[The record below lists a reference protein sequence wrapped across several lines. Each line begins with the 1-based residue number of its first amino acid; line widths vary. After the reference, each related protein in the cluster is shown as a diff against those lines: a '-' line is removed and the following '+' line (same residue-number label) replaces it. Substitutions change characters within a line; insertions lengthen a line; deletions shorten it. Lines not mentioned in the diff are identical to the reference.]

1 MAAPSRNADVPR
13 PKTRSKTLRQAA
25 SLVFAVTAIL
35 PLLVFV
41 WTVYYLGALSRL
53 SVQVGLGV
61 ALATSL
67 MGYYVFRGLI
77 GQMSDLIAVIG
88 RALQRSPAGPMASAE
103 APGATSQQAAEARVY
118 SGATGISP
126 PPRPAPEPAWPGA
139 GERPGTTAALDAP
152 ASSPAPSAARATPGA
167 RPAERPSRRPADAHT
182 VPGFGAIREVHDLRR
197 ATALLWQAEA
207 SAYKGRR
214 VLVSVMN
221 SSRPIAGTL
230 VELTEDGLLIQT
242 EGSEQILAAYNRI
255 SSIDEEE
262 SSA

>member
-1 MAAPSRNADVPR
+1 LFFRIKPMATSPRGTKAGR

-35 PLLVFV
+35 PLLLFV

-53 SVQVGLGV
+53 SAQVGLGV

-88 RALQRSPAGPMASAE
+88 KVLERSPAGPRASAE
-103 APGATSQQAAEARVY
+103 PLEGTSEESGEAWATLTTAPTE
-118 SGATGISP
+118 
-126 PPRPAPEPAWPGA
+126 PPRLRRSAEPGSPARA
-139 GERPGTTAALDAP
+139 ERLDAP
-152 ASSPAPSAARATPGA
+152 QRPARDPAPQ
-167 RPAERPSRRPADAHT
+167 PARRPADAHT

-207 SAYKGRR
+207 AAYKGRQ
-214 VLVSVMN
+214 VAVSVMN
-221 SSRPIAGTL
+221 SPRPITGTL
-230 VELTEDGLLIQT
+230 TELTEEGLLIQL
-242 EGSEQILAAYNRI
+242 EGGERAVAAYNRI
-255 SSIDEEE
+255 SSIDAED
-262 SSA
+262 SPA

>member
-1 MAAPSRNADVPR
+1 LFFRIKPMATSPRGTKAGR

-35 PLLVFV
+35 PLLLFV

-53 SVQVGLGV
+53 SAQVGLGV

-88 RALQRSPAGPMASAE
+88 KVLERSPAGPRASAE
-103 APGATSQQAAEARVY
+103 PLEGTSEESGEAWATLSSAPTE
-118 SGATGISP
+118 
-126 PPRPAPEPAWPGA
+126 PPRLRRSADPASPARA
-139 GERPGTTAALDAP
+139 ERLDAP
-152 ASSPAPSAARATPGA
+152 QRPARDPAPQ
-167 RPAERPSRRPADAHT
+167 PASRPADAHT

-207 SAYKGRR
+207 AAYKGRR
-214 VLVSVMN
+214 VVVSVMN
-221 SSRPIAGTL
+221 SPRPITGTL
-230 VELTEDGLLIQT
+230 TELTEEGLLIQL
-242 EGSEQILAAYNRI
+242 EGGERVVAAYNRI
-255 SSIDEEE
+255 SSIDAED
-262 SSA
+262 SPA

>member
-1 MAAPSRNADVPR
+1 MATSPRGSKAGR

-35 PLLVFV
+35 PLLLFV

-53 SVQVGLGV
+53 SAQVGLGV

-88 RALQRSPAGPMASAE
+88 KVLERSPAGPKASAE
-103 APGATSQQAAEARVY
+103 PPEKAPSSVPAA
-118 SGATGISP
+118 
-126 PPRPAPEPAWPGA
+126 PPRLRRSAESASPAHA
-139 GERPGTTAALDAP
+139 ERPDAMEAPDAP
-152 ASSPAPSAARATPGA
+152 AHLP
-167 RPAERPSRRPADAHT
+167 PSRPPARDHT

-207 SAYKGRR
+207 AAYKGRP
-214 VLVSVMN
+214 VAVSVMN
-221 SSRPIAGTL
+221 SPRPITGTL
-230 VELTEDGLLIQT
+230 TELTEEGLLIQL
-242 EGSEQILAAYNRI
+242 EGGERVVATYNRI
-255 SSIDEEE
+255 SAIDAEDPP
-262 SSA
+262 A

>member
-1 MAAPSRNADVPR
+1 MATSPRGSKAGR

-35 PLLVFV
+35 PLLLFV

-53 SVQVGLGV
+53 SAQVGLGV

-88 RALQRSPAGPMASAE
+88 KVLERSPAGPKASAE
-103 APGATSQQAAEARVY
+103 PPEKAPSSVPAA
-118 SGATGISP
+118 
-126 PPRPAPEPAWPGA
+126 PPRLRRSAEPA
-139 GERPGTTAALDAP
+139 
-152 ASSPAPSAARATPGA
+152 SPAH
-167 RPAERPSRRPADAHT
+167 AERPDTMARGPAWEPARRPSDVHT

-207 SAYKGRR
+207 AAYRGRR
-214 VLVSVMN
+214 VVVSVMN
-221 SSRPIAGTL
+221 SPRPITGMLT
-230 VELTEDGLLIQT
+230 ELTEEGLLIQL
-242 EGSEQILAAYNRI
+242 EGSERVVAAYNRI
-255 SSIDEEE
+255 SAIDAED
-262 SSA
+262 SPA